1 MEVINTI
8 LAYESSPKII
18 QRDDAFSFSIDS
30 TILSFFAKIRKRTG
44 KIVDLG
50 TGNGAI
56 PLFLSM
62 FTDKPIQGIE
72 LQEDLVDMA
81 RRSISLN
88 HLEPQIEIIE
98 GDIKGIHN
106 TIGRETY
113 GMVIANPPYFKEEN
127 NPTLSSFDKVK
138 LARHEL
144 TITMEDIIEEA
155 EILLKD
161 GGSLTMIQRTDRF
174 LETIMLLKKYHFAP
188 KRIRFVYP
196 TSGKES
202 YVFMIDA
209 AKRANEHGLKV
220 LEPLYIFKEGAQYS
234 DEILSYFHYGE
245 KNEKNK

>member
-127 NPTLSSFDKVK
+127 NPTLSS
-138 LARHEL
+138 
-144 TITMEDIIEEA
+144 
-155 EILLKD
+155 
-161 GGSLTMIQRTDRF
+161 
-174 LETIMLLKKYHFAP
+174 
-188 KRIRFVYP
+188 
-196 TSGKES
+196 
-202 YVFMIDA
+202 
-209 AKRANEHGLKV
+209 
-220 LEPLYIFKEGAQYS
+220 
-234 DEILSYFHYGE
+234 
-245 KNEKNK
+245 